1 MNKMKGIQED
11 GAEDVN
17 LDGTYTFEFY
27 SQNLDLIGWKLF
39 NIPILPEVSLSRFA
53 SSWPRVPIP
62 CSGFVATMREMG
74 DEARKFD
81 LDEPREWDELG
92 SVINVHR
99 GKT

>member
-1 MNKMKGIQED
+1 MLQD
-11 GAEDVN
+11 GTEDVN

-53 SSWPRVPIP
+53 SSWPLVPIP
-62 CSGFVATMREMG
+62 CHGFVANMREMG
-74 DEARKFD
+74 DPEHKFD
-81 LDEPREWDELG
+81 LPRTDGTGSFDILG

-99 GKT
+99 GKL